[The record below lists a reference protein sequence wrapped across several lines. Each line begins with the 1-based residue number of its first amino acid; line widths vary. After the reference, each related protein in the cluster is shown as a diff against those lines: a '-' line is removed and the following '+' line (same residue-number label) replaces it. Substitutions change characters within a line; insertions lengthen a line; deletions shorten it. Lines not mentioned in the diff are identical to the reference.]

1 MRKLLKKGA
10 AITLAAAMVFCSP
23 IAPGSKV
30 ASAAGEAPG
39 TDFARITTQPVVK
52 YVFDG
57 KDTDLTLKGA
67 TVKDGIITFAAD
79 NGKHQEFYAK
89 IADLS
94 KFDFSQGFT
103 WTADVKVNNV
113 RSESGW
119 DWTGFV
125 ALGNGT
131 LGTGIPADGVAW
143 HYTVGLSSVLDYKVG
158 NTAGKIGYFG
168 GGQFNND
175 KATTGNKMVE
185 GACPPAAPY
194 TYEWY
199 KNESNRGRWDTFAVT
214 VSPDGTMTS
223 YINTVPVQTYKAD
236 VFKDILTA
244 LKQATNNYLGTSYWS
259 GDDDFVGSMDNVGIY
274 NTALSATDIKALTTA
289 TTDPNAV
296 SGNNNNQ
303 NTTQTGGTTGSVA
316 KRKAKFTVKKGK
328 KKVSKVTVKKGKKVT
343 LKITV
348 VPSKAKLTLGKLT
361 KKQKKIAAVTFKKGK
376 LTIKGKKKGKVTV
389 KITSSKKGVYKKTT
403 KAIKVT
409 VK

>member
-23 IAPGSKV
+23 IAPGSNI
-30 ASAAGEAPG
+30 ANAAGEAPG

-94 KFDFSQGFT
+94 KYDFSQGFT

-113 RSESGW
+113 RSTDLW

-125 ALGNGT
+125 VLGNGT
-131 LGTGIPADGVAW
+131 LGAGIPADGVAW
-143 HYTVGLSSVLDYKVG
+143 HYTVGLNSILDCA
-158 NTAGKIGYFG
+158 AGKIGYCG
-168 GGQFNND
+168 GGQFASGD
-175 KATTGNKMVE
+175 KMVD
-185 GACPPAAPY
+185 GTCPPAAPY

-214 VSPDGTMTS
+214 VSPDGTMTT

-236 VFKDILTA
+236 VFKDILAA
-244 LKQATNNYLGTSYWS
+244 LKKATNNYLGTSYWAP
-259 GDDDFVGSMDNVGIY
+259 DDDFVGSMDNVGIY
-274 NTALSATDIKALTTA
+274 NTALSASDIKALTTA

-303 NTTQTGGTTGSVA
+303 NSTQTGGTTGSVA

-328 KKVSKVTVKKGKKVT
+328 KK
-343 LKITV
+343 
-348 VPSKAKLTLGKLT
+348 
-361 KKQKKIAAVTFKKGK
+361 
-376 LTIKGKKKGKVTV
+376 GKVTV

-403 KAIKVT
+403 KSIKVT